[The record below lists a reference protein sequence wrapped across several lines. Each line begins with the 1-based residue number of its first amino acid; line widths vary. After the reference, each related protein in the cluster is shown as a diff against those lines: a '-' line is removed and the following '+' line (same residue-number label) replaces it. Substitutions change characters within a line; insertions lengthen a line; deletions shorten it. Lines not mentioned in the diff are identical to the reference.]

1 MAVWAKESERREL
14 SHDVPTMEGKEKE
27 VFWPEAPSTETPFDL
42 FSIKL
47 LSTNRTR
54 STLYEQTL
62 LLRSKQAKGK
72 GGEDWLGGDRRVVA
86 DLLDGEEGLAST
98 VPVGPLAE
106 EELSEDG
113 VERPR

>member
-1 MAVWAKESERREL
+1 
-14 SHDVPTMEGKEKE
+14 MEGKEKE

-54 STLYEQTL
+54 SALYEQTL

-72 GGEDWLGGDRRVVA
+72 GGED
-86 DLLDGEEGLAST
+86 
-98 VPVGPLAE
+98 
-106 EELSEDG
+106 
-113 VERPR
+113 